1 MSEEVSY
8 KLHIQG
14 GMLRS
19 VKTETTV
26 KRVDTFKPDNEWF
39 DATFIEL
46 LLLID
51 ETPRTVQQLIKHSPN
66 LRLKTHTQINS
77 VLKMLK
83 ERELAMSEKVNNK
96 HTTWRRTHCFSK
108 HAGGFY

>member
-8 KLHIQG
+8 KLHIQS
-14 GMLRS
+14 GMLKS

-26 KRVDTFKPDNEWF
+26 TKIDTFKPDGEWF

-46 LLLID
+46 LLLLD
-51 ETPRTVQQLIKHSPN
+51 ETPRTVRQLIKHSPT
-66 LRLKTHTQINS
+66 LRLKEHTQINA
-77 VLKMLK
+77 VLQMLK
-83 ERELAMSEKVNNK
+83 GKELVISEKVNNK
-96 HTTWRRTHCFSK
+96 HTTWRRAYSFSK

>member
-8 KLHIQG
+8 KIHTQG
-14 GMLRS
+14 GMLKS

-26 KRVDTFKPDNEWF
+26 TRVDTFKPDDEWF

-46 LLLID
+46 LLLLD
-51 ETPRTVQQLIKHSPN
+51 ETPRTVRQLIKHSPT
-66 LRLKTHTQINS
+66 LRLKQHTQINM
-77 VLKMLK
+77 VLQMLK
-83 ERELAMSEKVNNK
+83 GRKLVTSAKVNNK
-96 HTTWRRTHCFSK
+96 HTTWRRTHSFSK